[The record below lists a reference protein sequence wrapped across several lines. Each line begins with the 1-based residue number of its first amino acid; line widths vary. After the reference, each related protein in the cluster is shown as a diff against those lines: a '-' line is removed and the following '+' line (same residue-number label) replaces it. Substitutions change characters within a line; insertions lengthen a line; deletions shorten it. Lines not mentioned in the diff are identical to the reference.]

1 MNAFMLSGFFFLA
14 IVSGLGYLFSA
25 SIFVGNFVSGK
36 KDEISSG
43 DVIVMFVLLFIF
55 ASCSS
60 ILFFN
65 FINN

>member
-1 MNAFMLSGFFFLA
+1 MNALMLSGFFFLA
-14 IVSGLGYLFSA
+14 IVSGLGYWFSA
-25 SIFVGNFVSGK
+25 NIFVGNFVSGK

-55 ASCSS
+55 ASCSA